1 MTHHGIQESGPK
13 LRVSEVGPPTAI
25 VNQHVPRNQAPHCGK
40 NLPGL
45 QNLKDGPGME
55 TQNFEPRTPCL
66 LLLSRH
72 GPFDTE
78 CADPLRTT

>member
-1 MTHHGIQESGPK
+1 MTHHRIQESGPK

-55 TQNFEPRTPCL
+55 TQNFEPPYVL
-66 LLLSRH
+66 FVVAVA
-72 GPFDTE
+72 PW
-78 CADPLRTT
+78 PLRYRMR